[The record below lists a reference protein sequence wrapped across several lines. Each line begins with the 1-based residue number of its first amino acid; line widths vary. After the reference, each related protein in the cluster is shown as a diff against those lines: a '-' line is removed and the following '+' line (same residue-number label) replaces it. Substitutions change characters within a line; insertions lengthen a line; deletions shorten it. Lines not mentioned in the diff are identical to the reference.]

1 VFEHKIVSMA
11 AREPAFAGANWNRDF
26 YRALGR
32 AIKVARTEQGV
43 ERKELARL
51 SGFSYPYLAEIEKG
65 VKRPST
71 EALIPIAQA
80 LGLKQSEL
88 LQRAERLLERDASKP
103 QAAVSATRARPI
115 PKRARGRVYGLESVT
130 AEPPS
135 RTSLQEL
142 MSRVGQLGADDFH
155 RVLDLVRRLAS

>member
-1 VFEHKIVSMA
+1 MFEHKIVFMA
-11 AREPAFAGANWNRDF
+11 SREPAFAGAHWNRDF

-32 AIKVARTEQGV
+32 AIKVARTEQGL

-71 EALIPIAQA
+71 EALIPISQA

-88 LQRAERLLERDASKP
+88 FQRAERLLERDMSKP
-103 QAAVSATRARPI
+103 GATVSRARARSTP
-115 PKRARGRVYGLESVT
+115 RRVRGRLYELENVAAGS
-130 AEPPS
+130 PS

-142 MSRVGQLGADDFH
+142 VSRAGQLGGDDFH

>member
-1 VFEHKIVSMA
+1 MFEHKILFMA
-11 AREPAFAGANWNRDF
+11 SREPAFASPNWNRDF

-32 AIKVARTEQGV
+32 AIKVARTERGL

-71 EALIPIAQA
+71 EALIPIARA

-88 LQRAERLLERDASKP
+88 LQLAERLLERDLPKPHAS
-103 QAAVSATRARPI
+103 VSRSRARSEP
-115 PKRARGRVYGLESVT
+115 RRVRSRVYGLEDIGG
-130 AEPPS
+130 EPPS
-135 RTSLQEL
+135 RTSMQEM
-142 MSRVGQLGADDFH
+142 MSRVSRLGADDFH

>member
-1 VFEHKIVSMA
+1 MLEHKIVFMA
-11 AREPAFAGANWNRDF
+11 SREPALVRANWNRDF
-26 YRALGR
+26 YKALGR
-32 AIKVARTEQGV
+32 AIKVARTEQGL

-71 EALIPIAQA
+71 EALIPISLA

-103 QAAVSATRARPI
+103 QAVVSRARAQPP
-115 PKRARGRVYGLESVT
+115 PKRARGRAYAIEHLGAES
-130 AEPPS
+130 PS

-142 MSRVGQLGADDFH
+142 VSRVGQLGADDFH

>member
-1 VFEHKIVSMA
+1 MFEHKILFMA
-11 AREPAFAGANWNRDF
+11 SREPAFASPNWNRDF

-32 AIKVARTEQGV
+32 AIKVARTERGL

-71 EALIPIAQA
+71 EALIPIARA

-88 LQRAERLLERDASKP
+88 LQLAERRFIEDTCLRHSLTTNSEIFYPIRTFDVQPTLNPSVGCTSPGAVRHNENRLEFFEAIIDAY
-103 QAAVSATRARPI
+103 
-115 PKRARGRVYGLESVT
+115 RVQTGD
-130 AEPPS
+130 
-135 RTSLQEL
+135 
-142 MSRVGQLGADDFH
+142 G
-155 RVLDLVRRLAS
+155 

>member
-1 VFEHKIVSMA
+1 VFEHKIVLMA
-11 AREPAFAGANWNRDF
+11 SREPAFARADWNQEF

-32 AIKVARTEQGV
+32 AIKVARTEQGL

-71 EALIPIAQA
+71 EALILIAQA

-88 LQRAERLLERDASKP
+88 LQRAERLLEREASKP
-103 QAAVSATRARPI
+103 QAAVSRTRARPM
-115 PKRARGRVYGLESVT
+115 PKRARSRVYELESVT
-130 AEPPS
+130 AESPS

-142 MSRVGQLGADDFH
+142 TSRVGQLGADDFH

>member
-1 VFEHKIVSMA
+1 MFEHKIVFMA
-11 AREPAFAGANWNRDF
+11 SREPAFASPNWNRDF

-32 AIKVARTEQGV
+32 AIKVARTERGL

-65 VKRPST
+65 VKRPSM
-71 EALIPIAQA
+71 EALIPIARA

-88 LQRAERLLERDASKP
+88 LQLAERLLERDMPKP
-103 QAAVSATRARPI
+103 QATGLRRARSGP
-115 PKRARGRVYGLESVT
+115 RRVHGRVYGLEDIA

-135 RTSLQEL
+135 RTSLQEM
-142 MSRVGQLGADDFH
+142 MSRVSRLGADDFH